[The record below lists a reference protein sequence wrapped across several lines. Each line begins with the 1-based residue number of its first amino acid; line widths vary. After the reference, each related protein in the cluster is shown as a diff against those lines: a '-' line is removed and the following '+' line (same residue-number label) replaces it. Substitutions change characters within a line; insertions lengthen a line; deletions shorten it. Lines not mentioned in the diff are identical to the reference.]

1 MTVFFRHGYREWIDV
16 RKTERI
22 INMKKVF
29 QLLLTSVIGLSVL
42 AASAMPAFADAE
54 QYLVLGADLTADE
67 KATVLGL
74 LEVEDE
80 SRYTVSYVTND
91 EEYQYL
97 GSYLPESVIGHR
109 ALSSALITPAGKD
122 DGIKVETYNIN
133 YCTPEMYQNALITAG
148 VRDVNVKVAGPFEI
162 SGTAAL
168 VAVTKTYEKE
178 TGIQLSAKAV
188 DVANNEL
195 VTTQEVSDEIGDIQA
210 TDMIAVLKQQVAE
223 MQDNY
228 SRDEIEKT
236 LDEYVAANDL
246 NLSDE
251 NKEKVLD
258 LMDRL
263 SEVDLDSS
271 AIMSQAEN
279 IYNNIKGYLDKLGDF
294 AASEQGQS
302 LLGKIAEFFRSIINM
317 FSGQ

>member
-1 MTVFFRHGYREWIDV
+1 
-16 RKTERI
+16 
-22 INMKKVF
+22 MKKVF